1 MLKQYQPREQ
11 EKKITSDLF
20 CCFDT
25 PFQGPE
31 GDSGQ
36 VSKPGKEAA
45 LSDRVTQTV
54 SK

>member
-11 EKKITSDLF
+11 EKKIASALL

-31 GDSGQ
+31 GDSGR
-36 VSKPGKEAA
+36 VSKRGKEAP
-45 LSDRVTQTV
+45 LSDRAIQTV